1 LSQLKIIALPNVL
14 QSIKN
19 YSKSTNI
26 ILFIDES
33 ILPLD
38 KLSDKERGRIL
49 SSLADLQSNDIHI
62 VFTSLRQDTFESLT
76 TPSGR
81 KILQVVMNNLNLSDS
96 VNLINNFIKI
106 LNGKKNIIRVNLNHN
121 DLVHRD
127 KQIKTLAMW
136 TGGVPR
142 LCEYAAITINEPKG
156 IDIFNSLYE
165 KYRSKYSC
173 KSQFIPREVVVLA
186 LIGLELNQQSIYK
199 LTKHNSTVDS
209 CIYYGFV
216 LREHG
221 NLLYLTP
228 LFLKYFCEYNNGDID
243 QVYLIKEINL
253 ILSCITPNSD
263 GKQFER
269 FDRAQY
275 RIMRLIR
282 FQFKNDLINNLV
294 KVESIEFAVNPLK
307 HFQCDVNWGNASLSD
322 YFGPFAQDLNYLI
335 PEYNTLKFDL
345 SSALPD
351 DISFKSIP
359 SPEDKI
365 FKEKKFISG
374 TQFYPESYNNEG
386 FDWFA
391 VFKQLGT
398 NKLFVVVTENKFSF
412 NIDNNSNSININK
425 DILDK
430 FNATKKIFE
439 DAGWKNDQ
447 IIFRLAAHRHIWTES
462 LNNIPDNV
470 VISGPDDFKQKLSP
484 SLLKIFETVVYNEY
498 GKRQL

>member
-1 LSQLKIIALPNVL
+1 
-14 QSIKN
+14 
-19 YSKSTNI
+19 
-26 ILFIDES
+26 
-33 ILPLD
+33 
-38 KLSDKERGRIL
+38 
-49 SSLADLQSNDIHI
+49 
-62 VFTSLRQDTFESLT
+62 
-76 TPSGR
+76 
-81 KILQVVMNNLNLSDS
+81 
-96 VNLINNFIKI
+96 
-106 LNGKKNIIRVNLNHN
+106 
-121 DLVHRD
+121 
-127 KQIKTLAMW
+127 
-136 TGGVPR
+136 
-142 LCEYAAITINEPKG
+142 
-156 IDIFNSLYE
+156 
-165 KYRSKYSC
+165 
-173 KSQFIPREVVVLA
+173 
-186 LIGLELNQQSIYK
+186 
-199 LTKHNSTVDS
+199 
-209 CIYYGFV
+209 
-216 LREHG
+216 
-221 NLLYLTP
+221 
-228 LFLKYFCEYNNGDID
+228 
-243 QVYLIKEINL
+243 
-253 ILSCITPNSD
+253 
-263 GKQFER
+263 
-269 FDRAQY
+269 
-275 RIMRLIR
+275 
-282 FQFKNDLINNLV
+282 
-294 KVESIEFAVNPLK
+294 VESIEFAVNPLK

-447 IIFRLAAHRHIWTES
+447 IIFRLAAHRHIPKFRTES